1 MNNLLKIGI
10 SQDTIDKMIEINGI
24 NLVADLNKNYLIAYN
39 IIDGLRQLFISEEN
53 IESLLIYVINLFFM
67 DYNKFINKIK
77 GEDLGYISSRINEDY
92 NEAFNIFLN
101 E

>member
-24 NLVADLNKNYLIAYN
+24 SLVADLNKNYLIAYN